1 MKIEFEKDRVKGCM
15 TKVWKS
21 MKKVWKSMKKY
32 EKYEKD
38 NKR

>member
-1 MKIEFEKDRVKGCM
+1 MKIVWDNMQKNR
-15 TKVWKS
+15 VWKS
-21 MKKVWKSMKKY
+21 MKSMKKY